1 MVPRVADL
9 EVIALRNMVMGE
21 LEGGSFDVIPMVLQF
36 SQFGCSVTSDSLRPH
51 GPMVLMWD
59 KNPNNPN
66 GLIWWF
72 SGKEPACNAGASD
85 GVGSIPALGRSPG
98 EGNGNPFQCY
108 LLENSMDRGAWL
120 AKVWGHKESD
130 TSKRLSTDS
139 T

>member
-51 GPMVLMWD
+51 GPKVLMWD

-98 EGNGNPFQCY
+98 EGNGNPFQYSC
-108 LLENSMDRGAWL
+108 LEKPVDRGASW
-120 AKVWGHKESD
+120 ATIHGVTKS
-130 TSKRLSTDS
+130 
-139 T
+139 

>member
-1 MVPRVADL
+1 
-9 EVIALRNMVMGE
+9 MGFP
-21 LEGGSFDVIPMVLQF
+21 GGSDSKKFASNTGDPSLIP
-36 SQFGCSVTSDSLRPH
+36 
-51 GPMVLMWD
+51 GP
-59 KNPNNPN
+59 
-66 GLIWWF
+66 
-72 SGKEPACNAGASD
+72 
-85 GVGSIPALGRSPG
+85 GRSPG

>member
-98 EGNGNPFQCY
+98 EGNGNPFQYSC
-108 LLENSMDRGAWL
+108 LEKPVDRGASW
-120 AKVWGHKESD
+120 ATIHGVTKS
-130 TSKRLSTDS
+130 
-139 T
+139 

>member
-85 GVGSIPALGRSPG
+85 GMGSIPALGRCPG
-98 EGNGNPFQCY
+98 EGNGNPFQYSC
-108 LLENSMDRGAWL
+108 LEKPVDRGASW
-120 AKVWGHKESD
+120 ATIHGVTKS
-130 TSKRLSTDS
+130 
-139 T
+139 

>member
-36 SQFGCSVTSDSLRPH
+36 SQFGYSVTSDSLRPH

-98 EGNGNPFQCY
+98 EGNGNPFQYSC
-108 LLENSMDRGAWL
+108 LEKPVDRGASW
-120 AKVWGHKESD
+120 ATIHGVTKS
-130 TSKRLSTDS
+130 
-139 T
+139 